1 MALELK
7 NIYKVYP
14 NGYQAISDFNLK
26 IEDKEFI
33 VLVGPSGCGKSTTL
47 RMIAGLEEITH
58 GDFLINGVKVNKL
71 SPKDRGIAMVF
82 QSYALYP
89 TLTVY
94 ENMAFAL
101 DLAGF
106 DEDIIEK
113 KVKNTAKILGLT
125 PYLDRLPRA
134 LSGGQRQRVALG
146 RAIIRNAKIFLM
158 DEPLSNLD
166 ARQRV
171 SMRSEL
177 LRIHREVGS
186 TTIYVTHDQIEA
198 MTMASRIVCMDVGVI
213 KQVGTPEELYFHP
226 KNLFVAGFI
235 GDPPM
240 NFIKGKV
247 EDNKFVSYDSYYHF
261 TLDVFNEKQLS
272 QLEGK
277 DITIGYRPEA
287 AFIDDSLKDNND
299 YIKLDGSIEVYE
311 MLGDLQNVYLNVGE
325 EKTII
330 KAKPEVKLE
339 IGEKLEYYVKKKDF
353 HFFLSESTNVV
364 EFDENDNLIDE
375 IKEEKPVEVSAE
387 TSIHSNEEKIE
398 DNSLKETEKKD
409 EASNVET
416 SNSEETSSTLSKK
429 ELKKLQKEEKK
440 AKKLEAKKLKEEKK
454 NKEKTEE
461 DSSTSISEENKDE
474 EIEDLNKLDK

>member
-1 MALELK
+1 MSLELK
-7 NIYKVYP
+7 NIFKVYP
-14 NGYQAISDFNLK
+14 NGYQAITDFNLK

-58 GDFLINGVKVNKL
+58 GDFTIDGKRVNNL
-71 SPKDRGIAMVF
+71 PPKDRGIAMVF

-106 DEDIIEK
+106 DDDIIEK
-113 KVKNTAKILGLT
+113 RVKATAKILGLT

-146 RAIIRNAKIFLM
+146 RAIIRNAKVFLM

-177 LRIHREVGS
+177 SRIHREAGA

-240 NFIKGKV
+240 NFITGKV
-247 EDNKFVSYDSYYHF
+247 DSHIFTSSDKFYRFDLSDL
-261 TLDVFNEKQLS
+261 TKEQLEK
-272 QLEGK
+272 LEGK
-277 DITIGYRPEA
+277 DITLGYRPEA
-287 AFIDDSLKDNND
+287 AVIGKENLDSKKQ
-299 YIKLDGSIEVYE
+299 YMELDGTVEVYE
-311 MLGDLQNVYLNVGE
+311 MLGDLQNVYLSVGE
-325 EKTII
+325 EKAII
-330 KAKPEVKLE
+330 KAKPEVVITIGNKLTYF
-339 IGEKLEYYVKKKDF
+339 IDKSLF
-353 HFFLSESTNVV
+353 HFFDTNSG
-364 EFDENDNLIDE
+364 D
-375 IKEEKPVEVSAE
+375 A
-387 TSIHSNEEKIE
+387 IE
-398 DNSLKETEKKD
+398 L
-409 EASNVET
+409 
-416 SNSEETSSTLSKK
+416 
-429 ELKKLQKEEKK
+429 
-440 AKKLEAKKLKEEKK
+440 
-454 NKEKTEE
+454 
-461 DSSTSISEENKDE
+461 
-474 EIEDLNKLDK
+474 

>member
-1 MALELK
+1 MSLELK

-14 NGYQAISDFNLK
+14 NGYQAITDFNLK
-26 IEDKEFI
+26 IEDREFI

-58 GDFLINGVKVNKL
+58 GDFLIDGKRVNNL
-71 SPKDRGIAMVF
+71 PPKDRGIAMVF

-106 DEDIIEK
+106 DDDVIEK
-113 KVKNTAKILGLT
+113 RVKETAKILGLSQ
-125 PYLDRLPRA
+125 YLDRLPRA

-146 RAIIRNAKIFLM
+146 RAIIRHAKVFLM

-177 LRIHREVGS
+177 ARIHREVGA

-240 NFIKGKV
+240 NFIRGQVKDHVFKSDDGYFRFDLAEFTSQQRDKV
-247 EDNKFVSYDSYYHF
+247 EGKRI
-261 TLDVFNEKQLS
+261 TL
-272 QLEGK
+272 
-277 DITIGYRPEA
+277 GYRPENA
-287 AFIDDSLKDNND
+287 VLQDEVDDKTGYVD
-299 YIKLDGSIEVYE
+299 IKAKVEVYE
-311 MLGDLQNVYLNVGE
+311 MLGDLQNVYLVCGQT
-325 EKTII
+325 KSII
-330 KAKPEVKLE
+330 KVRPEVKIE
-339 IGEKLEYYVKKKDF
+339 IGKDMDYLIRKSDF
-353 HFFLSESTNVV
+353 HFFDSDTE
-364 EFDENDNLIDE
+364 D
-375 IKEEKPVEVSAE
+375 A
-387 TSIHSNEEKIE
+387 IE
-398 DNSLKETEKKD
+398 L
-409 EASNVET
+409 
-416 SNSEETSSTLSKK
+416 
-429 ELKKLQKEEKK
+429 
-440 AKKLEAKKLKEEKK
+440 
-454 NKEKTEE
+454 
-461 DSSTSISEENKDE
+461 
-474 EIEDLNKLDK
+474 

>member
-1 MALELK
+1 MGLSLK
-7 NIYKVYP
+7 NIFKVYS
-14 NGYQAISDFNLK
+14 NGYQAITDFNLE
-26 IEDKEFI
+26 INDKEFI

-58 GDFLINGVKVNKL
+58 GDFLIDGKRVNNL
-71 SPKDRGIAMVF
+71 PPKDRGIAMVF

-106 DEDIIEK
+106 DEDIIDK
-113 KVKNTAKILGLT
+113 RVKSTAKILGLT

-146 RAIIRNAKIFLM
+146 RAIIRNAKVFLM

-177 LRIHREVGS
+177 ARIHRDVGA

-240 NFIKGKV
+240 NFIRGAVEGTTFTSTDGFYKYDLSKYYDKEALTKLDGK
-247 EDNKFVSYDSYYHF
+247 N
-261 TLDVFNEKQLS
+261 
-272 QLEGK
+272 
-277 DITIGYRPEA
+277 ITIGYRPEA
-287 AFIDDSLKDNND
+287 AAVDKE
-299 YIKLDGSIEVYE
+299 KLDSKKKYLELDGKIEVYE
-311 MLGDLQNVYLNVGE
+311 MLGDLQNIYLAVGD
-325 EKTII
+325 EKAII
-330 KAKPEVKLE
+330 KAKPEFVAT
-339 IGEKLEYYVKKKDF
+339 IGADLTYYIDTENI
-353 HFFLSESTNVV
+353 HFFDSDTE
-364 EFDENDNLIDE
+364 D
-375 IKEEKPVEVSAE
+375 A
-387 TSIHSNEEKIE
+387 IE
-398 DNSLKETEKKD
+398 L
-409 EASNVET
+409 
-416 SNSEETSSTLSKK
+416 
-429 ELKKLQKEEKK
+429 
-440 AKKLEAKKLKEEKK
+440 
-454 NKEKTEE
+454 
-461 DSSTSISEENKDE
+461 
-474 EIEDLNKLDK
+474 

>member
-1 MALELK
+1 MPLQLK
-7 NIYKVYP
+7 NIYKVYS
-14 NGYQAISDFNLK
+14 NGYQAITDFNLE
-26 IEDKEFI
+26 IQDKEFI

-58 GDFLINGVKVNKL
+58 GDFIIDGKRVNNL
-71 SPKDRGIAMVF
+71 PPKDRGIAMVF

-106 DEDIIEK
+106 DEDVIDK
-113 KVKNTAKILGLT
+113 RVKATAKILGLT
-125 PYLDRLPRA
+125 SYLDRLPRA

-177 LRIHREVGS
+177 ARIHRDVGA

-247 EDNKFVSYDSYYHF
+247 TDSQFISNDGFYHF
-261 TLDVFNEKQLS
+261 DLHYLS
-272 QLEGK
+272 DKNKSLVEGK
-277 DITIGYRPEA
+277 NITLGYRPENA
-287 AFIDDSLKDNND
+287 VIDDTLENDDKYLKMTG
-299 YIKLDGSIEVYE
+299 KIEVYE
-311 MLGDLQNVYLNVGE
+311 MLGDLQNVYLNVGSE
-325 EKTII
+325 QCII
-330 KAKPEVKLE
+330 KAKPEVQIN
-339 IGEKLEYYVKKKDF
+339 IGTDMNYY
-353 HFFLSESTNVV
+353 
-364 EFDENDNLIDE
+364 I
-375 IKEEKPVEVSAE
+375 
-387 TSIHSNEEKIE
+387 
-398 DNSLKETEKKD
+398 
-409 EASNVET
+409 
-416 SNSEETSSTLSKK
+416 KK
-429 ELKKLQKEEKK
+429 EDFRFFDSDTEDAIEF
-440 AKKLEAKKLKEEKK
+440 
-454 NKEKTEE
+454 TEE
-461 DSSTSISEENKDE
+461 
-474 EIEDLNKLDK
+474 

>member
-1 MALELK
+1 MPLELK

-14 NGYQAISDFNLK
+14 NGYQAITDFNLT

-33 VLVGPSGCGKSTTL
+33 VFVGPSGCGKSTTL

-58 GDFLINGVKVNKL
+58 GDFLINGKRVNNL
-71 SPKDRGIAMVF
+71 PPKDRGIAMVF

-106 DEDIIEK
+106 DEDIIDKRVK
-113 KVKNTAKILGLT
+113 KTAKILGLT

-177 LRIHREVGS
+177 ARIHRDVGA

-198 MTMASRIVCMDVGVI
+198 MTMATRIVCMDVGII

-240 NFIKGKV
+240 NFIRGKV
-247 EDNKFVSYDSYYHF
+247 ENGQFASEDDYYHI
-261 TLDVFNEKQLS
+261 DLS
-272 QLEGK
+272 KHEAVAKMEGK
-277 DITIGYRPEA
+277 QITIGYRPETA
-287 AFIDDSLKDNND
+287 LIDDKLKGDSD
-299 YIKLDGSIEVYE
+299 YLEMKGNIEVYE
-311 MLGDLQNVYLNVGE
+311 MLGDLQNVYLSVGK
-325 EKTII
+325 EKAII
-330 KAKPEVKLE
+330 KAKPEVVIK
-339 IGEKLEYYVKKKDF
+339 IGADLTYFVKKDNF
-353 HFFLSESTNVV
+353 HFFDTVSGDVIES
-364 EFDENDNLIDE
+364 
-375 IKEEKPVEVSAE
+375 
-387 TSIHSNEEKIE
+387 
-398 DNSLKETEKKD
+398 
-409 EASNVET
+409 
-416 SNSEETSSTLSKK
+416 
-429 ELKKLQKEEKK
+429 
-440 AKKLEAKKLKEEKK
+440 
-454 NKEKTEE
+454 
-461 DSSTSISEENKDE
+461 
-474 EIEDLNKLDK
+474 

>member
-1 MALELK
+1 MSLELK

-14 NGYQAISDFNLK
+14 NGYQAITDFNLK
-26 IEDKEFI
+26 IEDREFI

-58 GDFLINGVKVNKL
+58 GDFLIDGKRVNNL
-71 SPKDRGIAMVF
+71 PPKDRGIAMVF

-106 DEDIIEK
+106 DDDVIEK
-113 KVKNTAKILGLT
+113 RVKETAKILGLSQ
-125 PYLDRLPRA
+125 YLDRLPRA

-146 RAIIRNAKIFLM
+146 RAIIRHAKVFLM

-177 LRIHREVGS
+177 ARIHREVGA

-240 NFIKGKV
+240 NFIRGQVKDHVFTSEDGCFRFDLAEFTSQQRDKV
-247 EDNKFVSYDSYYHF
+247 EGKRI
-261 TLDVFNEKQLS
+261 TL
-272 QLEGK
+272 
-277 DITIGYRPEA
+277 GYRPENA
-287 AFIDDSLKDNND
+287 VLQDEVDDKTGYVD
-299 YIKLDGSIEVYE
+299 IRAKVEVYE
-311 MLGDLQNVYLNVGE
+311 MLGDLQNVYLVFGQT
-325 EKTII
+325 KSII
-330 KAKPEVKLE
+330 KVRPEVKIE
-339 IGEKLEYYVKKKDF
+339 IGKDMDYLIRKSDF
-353 HFFLSESTNVV
+353 HFFDSDTE
-364 EFDENDNLIDE
+364 D
-375 IKEEKPVEVSAE
+375 A
-387 TSIHSNEEKIE
+387 IE
-398 DNSLKETEKKD
+398 L
-409 EASNVET
+409 
-416 SNSEETSSTLSKK
+416 
-429 ELKKLQKEEKK
+429 
-440 AKKLEAKKLKEEKK
+440 
-454 NKEKTEE
+454 
-461 DSSTSISEENKDE
+461 
-474 EIEDLNKLDK
+474 

>member
-1 MALELK
+1 MSLELK
-7 NIYKVYP
+7 NIYKVYS
-14 NGYQAISDFNLK
+14 NGYQAITDFNLEIK
-26 IEDKEFI
+26 DKEFI

-58 GDFLINGVKVNKL
+58 GDFIIDGKKVNNL
-71 SPKDRGIAMVF
+71 PPKDRGIAMVF

-106 DEDIIEK
+106 DEDVIDK
-113 KVKNTAKILGLT
+113 RVKSTAKILGLT
-125 PYLDRLPRA
+125 QYLDRLPRA

-177 LRIHREVGS
+177 SRIHREAGA

-247 EDNKFVSYDSYYHF
+247 KDGCFDSEDGFYHF
-261 TLDVFNEKQLS
+261 SLSYFNDEQKVK
-272 QLEGK
+272 LEGK
-277 DITIGYRPEA
+277 NITLGYRPESA
-287 AFIDDSLKDNND
+287 VVGEEIQNPDEYLEMKGN
-299 YIKLDGSIEVYE
+299 IEVYE
-311 MLGDLQNVYLNVGE
+311 MLGDLQNVYLSVGS
-325 EKTII
+325 EKAII
-330 KAKPEVKLE
+330 KAKPEIE
-339 IGEKLEYYVKKKDF
+339 IVIGADMTYYVKKSDF
-353 HFFLSESTNVV
+353 RFFDSDTEDAIEL
-364 EFDENDNLIDE
+364 
-375 IKEEKPVEVSAE
+375 EESAE
-387 TSIHSNEEKIE
+387 
-398 DNSLKETEKKD
+398 
-409 EASNVET
+409 
-416 SNSEETSSTLSKK
+416 
-429 ELKKLQKEEKK
+429 QK
-440 AKKLEAKKLKEEKK
+440 
-454 NKEKTEE
+454 
-461 DSSTSISEENKDE
+461 
-474 EIEDLNKLDK
+474 

>member
-1 MALELK
+1 MPLELK

-14 NGYQAISDFNLK
+14 NGYQAITNFNLK

-47 RMIAGLEEITH
+47 RMIAGLEDITH
-58 GDFLINGVKVNKL
+58 GDFVIDGKKVNNL
-71 SPKDRGIAMVF
+71 PPKDRGIAMVF

-106 DEDIIEK
+106 DEDVIRKRVES
-113 KVKNTAKILGLT
+113 TAKILGLE
-125 PYLDRLPRA
+125 PYLERLPRA

-177 LRIHREVGS
+177 ARIHRDAGA

-247 EDNKFVSYDSYYHF
+247 KDGTFKSLDGYYDFDLSSYSAKARA
-261 TLDVFNEKQLS
+261 L
-272 QLEGK
+272 LEGK
-277 DITIGYRPEA
+277 NITLGYRPENA
-287 AFIDDSLKDNND
+287 VMEDEVVDAND
-299 YIKLDGSIEVYE
+299 YLKMNGIIEVYE
-311 MLGDLQNVYLNVGE
+311 MLGDLQNVYLNVGS
-325 EKTII
+325 EKAII
-330 KAKPEVKLE
+330 KAKPEVE
-339 IGEKLEYYVKKKDF
+339 INIGSEMIYYIKKTDF
-353 HFFLSESTNVV
+353 RFFDSDTEDAI
-364 EFDENDNLIDE
+364 EFDDE
-375 IKEEKPVEVSAE
+375 PIESVS
-387 TSIHSNEEKIE
+387 EKIE
-398 DNSLKETEKKD
+398 EVKETAP
-409 EASNVET
+409 EASLEQP
-416 SNSEETSSTLSKK
+416 EEAPVQGTLESK
-429 ELKKLQKEEKK
+429 
-440 AKKLEAKKLKEEKK
+440 
-454 NKEKTEE
+454 
-461 DSSTSISEENKDE
+461 
-474 EIEDLNKLDK
+474 

>member
-1 MALELK
+1 MSLELK

-14 NGYQAISDFNLK
+14 NGYQAITDFNLK
-26 IEDKEFI
+26 IEDREFI

-58 GDFLINGVKVNKL
+58 GDFLIDGKRVNNL
-71 SPKDRGIAMVF
+71 PPKDRGIAMVF

-106 DEDIIEK
+106 DDDVIEK
-113 KVKNTAKILGLT
+113 RVKETAKILGLSQ
-125 PYLDRLPRA
+125 YLDRLPRA

-146 RAIIRNAKIFLM
+146 RAIIRHAKVFLM

-177 LRIHREVGS
+177 ARIHREVGA

-213 KQVGTPEELYFHP
+213 KQVGTPEEFYFHP

-240 NFIKGKV
+240 NFIRGQVKDHVFKSEDGCFRFDLAEFTSQQRDKV
-247 EDNKFVSYDSYYHF
+247 EGKRI
-261 TLDVFNEKQLS
+261 TL
-272 QLEGK
+272 
-277 DITIGYRPEA
+277 GYRPENA
-287 AFIDDSLKDNND
+287 VLQDEVDDKTGYVD
-299 YIKLDGSIEVYE
+299 IRAKVEVYE
-311 MLGDLQNVYLNVGE
+311 MLGDLQNVYLVFGQT
-325 EKTII
+325 KSII
-330 KAKPEVKLE
+330 KVRPEVKIE
-339 IGEKLEYYVKKKDF
+339 IGKDMDYLIRKSDF
-353 HFFLSESTNVV
+353 HFFDSDTE
-364 EFDENDNLIDE
+364 D
-375 IKEEKPVEVSAE
+375 A
-387 TSIHSNEEKIE
+387 IE
-398 DNSLKETEKKD
+398 L
-409 EASNVET
+409 
-416 SNSEETSSTLSKK
+416 
-429 ELKKLQKEEKK
+429 
-440 AKKLEAKKLKEEKK
+440 
-454 NKEKTEE
+454 
-461 DSSTSISEENKDE
+461 
-474 EIEDLNKLDK
+474 